1 MADERMML
9 MAGQVASLV
18 PEPPAWHDAFGYLA
32 WEELVLTAAQWLRA
46 YLPDAALQCP
56 PRRSPLSFSP
66 ETGRLAAGSLTALA
80 TMLAHEVDTA
90 SCEALLLQA
99 TTSWQAEA
107 RQAVAGTA
115 VPALARRA

>member
-9 MAGQVASLV
+9 MAGKVASLL
-18 PEPPAWHDAFGYLA
+18 PEPPASHDAFGYLA
-32 WEELVLTAAQWLRA
+32 WEELVLAAAQRLRA
-46 YLPDAALQCP
+46 YLPDSAFQRP
-56 PRRSPLSFSP
+56 VRLSCLSLSP

-80 TMLAHEVDTA
+80 GLLAHEVDTA

-99 TTSWQAEA
+99 TEAWQAA
-107 RQAVAGTA
+107 AATS